1 MPYFSHGY
9 SRFVFLLLALFIASV
24 LAGIGYSSHQER
36 AAQLAFQL
44 QRAQGSAL
52 AVEDQISQTFQLI
65 ENLVQTLPE
74 LSDVPLHQ
82 VQTPAHTQDLTRLL
96 LRLQHGQP
104 ALRSLS
110 FLRAGEGIKAST
122 NPDNVG
128 VVLPIDAF
136 VPPDNHASG
145 AAVLRL
151 GTLRQGRDLSDSAPG
166 SSYLPLVLRLG
177 EGQQAVWVL
186 AALNPDYLLS
196 RMQRYTHAETDQFDL
211 VRFDGETLIG
221 SIEGANA
228 PHFSWAEL
236 LPEIQ
241 RNEIGTHAGAWLTA
255 YRSSSRYPFFV
266 AIRVD
271 SEAVLTQWTANFW
284 SLVSWTVAAL
294 CAVLA
299 VSVVLMRQL
308 ILGEKLERQHK
319 TELLLSRDKAE
330 AATQAKS
337 QFLANMS
344 HEIRTP
350 MSAVIGMT
358 QLALEEPMPDQ
369 AKRFVSSAHRAAVSL
384 LGILN
389 DILDFSKIEAGKLEI
404 ESVPFNLHQLLTDLV
419 TLQRLMAEDK
429 GLSLTLSIEPSTPAW
444 IQSDPLR
451 VTQILN
457 NLLANAIKFTAHG
470 QVEIRVSATQSKHLH
485 VVIRDEGVGMTP
497 EQVSQLFKPFS
508 QADSSTTRIYG
519 GTGLG
524 LAICKQLCDRMN
536 AHIHVRSQLG
546 VGSSFTVDLPFLLAS
561 PAETSAALP
570 VLPVQQDFA
579 GARLLLAEDHVLNRQ
594 LLLALLKKVNVDVH
608 IASNGEEVLDML
620 TQSAQPFDLI
630 LMDIQMPVMDGI
642 TATRH
647 IRSDNRFND
656 LPIIAVTANAMSDE
670 RAMCLAAGMQD
681 YLLKPLDRE
690 TLFACLGK
698 WIRRT

>member
-1 MPYFSHGY
+1 MPYFSQGY

-65 ENLVQTLPE
+65 ENLVLTLPE

-82 VQTPAHTQDLTRLL
+82 VQSKAHTQDLTRLL
-96 LRLQHGQP
+96 LRMQHGQP

-110 FLRAGEGIKAST
+110 ILRAGEGIQVST
-122 NPDNVG
+122 NPDNLG
-128 VVLPIDAF
+128 VDVPLDTF
-136 VPPDNHASG
+136 VPPDIHASG
-145 AAVLRL
+145 ASVLRI
-151 GTLRQGRDLSDSAPG
+151 GSLRQGRDLSDSAQG
-166 SSYLPLVLRLG
+166 STYLPLVLRLG
-177 EGQQAVWVL
+177 EGPQAVWVI

-196 RMQRYTHAETDQFDL
+196 RMQRYTHAETDQLDL
-211 VRFDGETLIG
+211 VRFDGEALIR
-221 SIEGANA
+221 SSVDSRA
-228 PHFSWAEL
+228 PFFSWTEL

-241 RNEIGTHAGAWLTA
+241 RNEIGTHAGDWLTA

-271 SEAVLTQWTANFW
+271 SEAVLSQWTANFW

-330 AATQAKS
+330 AATLAKS

-358 QLALEEPMPDQ
+358 QLALEEPLPDP

-389 DILDFSKIEAGKLEI
+389 DVLDFSKIEAGKLEI
-404 ESVPFNLHQLLTDLV
+404 ESVPFHLTHLLTDLV
-419 TLQRLMAEDK
+419 TLQRLMAEEK
-429 GLSLTLSIEPSTPAW
+429 GLSLTLSIDPSTPLW
-444 IQSDPLR
+444 IRSDPLR
-451 VTQILN
+451 ITQILN
-457 NLLANAIKFTAHG
+457 NLLANAIKFTSRG
-470 QVEIRVSATQSKHLH
+470 QVELRVSVTQSNFLH
-485 VVIRDEGVGMTP
+485 MEIRDEGVGMTP
-497 EQVSQLFKPFS
+497 TQVSQLFQPFC

-524 LAICKQLCDRMN
+524 LAICKQLCDRMDGQ
-536 AHIHVRSQLG
+536 IQVQSQLG
-546 VGSSFTVDLPFLLAS
+546 GGSVFTIFLPFQQAS
-561 PAETSAALP
+561 ALEATGSTP
-570 VLPVQQDFA
+570 VLPLQQDFA

-594 LLLALLKKVNVDVH
+594 LLLALLKKVNVEVH
-608 IASNGEEVLDML
+608 IAANGEEVLDML
-620 TQSAQPFDLI
+620 TQSEQDFDLI

-647 IRSDNRFND
+647 IRSDNRFD
-656 LPIIAVTANAMSDE
+656 ALPIVAVTANAMSDE
-670 RAMCLAAGMQD
+670 RAICLAAGMQD

-690 TLFACLGK
+690 ALFFCLGR
-698 WIRRT
+698 WIRI

>member
-1 MPYFSHGY
+1 MPYFSQGY
-9 SRFVFLLLALFIASV
+9 SRFVFLLLGLFVASV

-36 AAQLAFQL
+36 TAQLAFQL

-52 AVEDQISQTFQLI
+52 AVEDKISQTFQLI
-65 ENLVQTLPE
+65 ENLILTLPE
-74 LSDVPLHQ
+74 LADAPLHQ
-82 VQTPAHTQDLTRLL
+82 AQAHDLTRLL
-96 LRLQHGQP
+96 RRLQNGQP

-110 FLRAGEGIKAST
+110 LVRVGKVIQAST
-122 NPDNVG
+122 NPDNIG
-128 VVLPIDAF
+128 ATVLFDDF
-136 VPPDNHASG
+136 TPPDAQASG
-145 AAVLRL
+145 AAVLRI
-151 GTLRQGRDLSDSAPG
+151 GTLRQGRDLSDATQG
-166 SSYLPLVLRLG
+166 STYLPLVLRLG
-177 EGQQAVWVL
+177 EGQEAVWVV
-186 AALNPDYLLS
+186 AALNPDNLLS

-211 VRFDGETLIG
+211 VRFDGQTLMG
-221 SIEGANA
+221 SVEEANT

-241 RNEIGTHAGAWLTA
+241 RNEIGTHAGEWLTA

-266 AIRVD
+266 AIRVN
-271 SEAVLTQWTANFW
+271 SEAVLTQWRANFW

-299 VSVVLMRQL
+299 VSVVLVRQL
-308 ILGEKLERQHK
+308 ILAEKLERQHK

-358 QLALEEPMPDQ
+358 QLALDEPMPDQ
-369 AKRFVSSAHRAAVSL
+369 ARGYVHTAHRAAVSL

-404 ESVPFNLHQLLTDLV
+404 ESVPFHLHQVLNDLV
-419 TLQRLMAEDK
+419 TLQHTMAHEK
-429 GLSLTLSIEPSTPAW
+429 GLSLVLSIEPSVPAW

-451 VTQILN
+451 LTQILN
-457 NLLANAIKFTAHG
+457 NLLANAIKFTTRG
-470 QVEIRVSATQSKHLH
+470 QVELCVSVISPNHLQFE
-485 VVIRDEGVGMTP
+485 IKDEGVGMTS
-497 EQVSQLFKPFS
+497 EQLSQLFKPFS

-524 LAICKQLCDRMN
+524 LAICKQLCDRMGG
-536 AHIHVRSQLG
+536 HIEVRSHLAR
-546 VGSSFTVDLPFLLAS
+546 GSVFTVELPFVAAQ
-561 PAETSAALP
+561 PAETHASTSMWSTP
-570 VLPVQQDFA
+570 HHDFA
-579 GARLLLAEDHVLNRQ
+579 GARLLLAEDHALNRQ
-594 LLLALLKKVNVDVH
+594 LLLAVLSRLNVVVH
-608 IASNGEEVLDML
+608 IATNGEEVLDIL
-620 TQSAQPFDLI
+620 AQSEQGFDLI

-642 TATRH
+642 TATKH
-647 IRSDNRFND
+647 IRSDQRFED
-656 LPIIAVTANAMSDE
+656 VPIVAVTANAMSDE
-670 RAMCLAAGMQD
+670 RALCLASGMQD

-690 TLFACLGK
+690 TLLNCLAK
-698 WIRRT
+698 WIRND

>member
-65 ENLVQTLPE
+65 ENLLQTLPE

-82 VQTPAHTQDLTRLL
+82 VQSPAQQHDLARLL
-96 LRLQHGQP
+96 LRMQHGQP

-110 FLRAGEGIKAST
+110 VLRAGDGIKAST

-128 VVLPIDAF
+128 VDLPLDAF
-136 VPPDNHASG
+136 VPPDIHATG
-145 AAVLRL
+145 ASVLRI
-151 GTLRQGRDLSDSAPG
+151 GSLRQGRDVSDATPG
-166 SSYLPLVLRLG
+166 SSYLPLAFRLG
-177 EGQQAVWVL
+177 EEPQAVWVV
-186 AALNPDYLLS
+186 ASLNPDYLLS
-196 RMQRYTHAETDQFDL
+196 RMQRYTHGETDQFDL
-211 VRFDGETLIG
+211 VRFDGETLMSSVDG
-221 SIEGANA
+221 GGA
-228 PHFSWAEL
+228 PHFSWTEL

-241 RNEIGTHAGAWLTA
+241 RNEIGTHAGSWLTA

-266 AIRVD
+266 GIRVD
-271 SEAVLTQWTANFW
+271 SEAVLTQWTSNFW

-308 ILGEKLERQHK
+308 ILAEKLERQHK

-389 DILDFSKIEAGKLEI
+389 DVLDFSKIEAGKLEI
-404 ESVPFNLHQLLTDLV
+404 ESVPFHLHHLLTDLV
-419 TLQRLMAEDK
+419 TLQRLMAEEK
-429 GLSLTLSIEPSTPAW
+429 GLFLTLSIDPSTPLW
-444 IQSDPLR
+444 IRSDPLR
-451 VTQILN
+451 ITQILN
-457 NLLANAIKFTAHG
+457 NLLANAIKFTSRGH
-470 QVEIRVSATQSKHLH
+470 VELRVSVAHPKRLQME
-485 VVIRDEGVGMTP
+485 IRDEGVGMTP
-497 EQVSQLFKPFS
+497 SQVSQLFQPFS

-524 LAICKQLCDRMN
+524 LAICKQLCDRMDGQILVKS
-536 AHIHVRSQLG
+536 HLG
-546 VGSSFTVDLPFLLAS
+546 SGSVFTVDLPFLPAQAS
-561 PAETSAALP
+561 EVSASAP
-570 VLPVQQDFA
+570 VLPLLPDFA

-594 LLLALLKKVNVDVH
+594 LLLALLKKVNVEVH
-608 IASNGEEVLDML
+608 IAANGEEVLDML
-620 TQSAQPFDLI
+620 TQSEHGFDLI

-647 IRSDNRFND
+647 IRSDNRYDD
-656 LPIIAVTANAMSDE
+656 LPIVAVTANAMSDE
-670 RAMCLAAGMQD
+670 RTMCLSAGMQD
-681 YLLKPLDRE
+681 YLLKPLNRE
-690 TLFACLGK
+690 ALFACLAR
-698 WIRRT
+698 WIRT